1 MKKLIIFISA
11 AFAVATL
18 NAQNLDPTVEVS
30 RVYEGKLIEV
40 HKPAIEMAV
49 PDTLYRFDLDF
60 DYSVFEKTY
69 KGSYE
74 FNPYT
79 LEMRPESN
87 LQNPSKFYL
96 RAGAGY
102 TLHPTFD
109 LLWSPVFEKPLS
121 VNVYGTHRSYVGG
134 YRALMGN
141 DAFSGYDLLSKA
153 GTDFGYDWEK
163 VALDFGASYYGVAV
177 KDLAKKRSYNA
188 VDAYAEISSKALY
201 DEQFMYNIALDYR
214 FADDCA
220 PMPVSEHNL
229 SLASVFGPSFDAN
242 NRISF
247 DLGLD
252 LNAYTGS
259 LEATATRLYLVPHY
273 AFEHGILDLNL
284 GFRLS
289 AALLST
295 DFKKN
300 QYIYPDVRM
309 NLAVIPD
316 AMRLYM
322 NIGGG
327 ERLNSYA
334 SLVDRDHHADLSY
347 AVAGPS
353 ALMQPSVERVSAELG
368 IEGRI
373 SGFFSY
379 NLRGGYV
386 NYAQELFGAIVKGD
400 EGQYRPVIGYS
411 KAQKYYASLDWDMNF
426 QSLRFDGNLSYSHHW
441 GMEKMYFAPSELT
454 GDVRVLYNWRKRVY
468 AGADCDF
475 ALARTN
481 GEGIK
486 VPGFADLGVYAE
498 YVLNRKISFWLRGGN
513 LMNMEIQRNLLYA
526 EKGINF
532 TAGVCLNF

>member
-1 MKKLIIFISA
+1 
-11 AFAVATL
+11 
-18 NAQNLDPTVEVS
+18 
-30 RVYEGKLIEV
+30 
-40 HKPAIEMAV
+40 
-49 PDTLYRFDLDF
+49 
-60 DYSVFEKTY
+60 
-69 KGSYE
+69 
-74 FNPYT
+74 
-79 LEMRPESN
+79 MR
-87 LQNPSKFYL
+87 Q
-96 RAGAGY
+96 
-102 TLHPTFD
+102 TF
-109 LLWSPVFEKPLS
+109 
-121 VNVYGTHRSYVGG
+121 
-134 YRALMGN
+134 
-141 DAFSGYDLLSKA
+141 
-153 GTDFGYDWEK
+153 
-163 VALDFGASYYGVAV
+163 
-177 KDLAKKRSYNA
+177 
-188 VDAYAEISSKALY
+188 
-201 DEQFMYNIALDYR
+201 
-214 FADDCA
+214 
-220 PMPVSEHNL
+220 
-229 SLASVFGPSFDAN
+229 
-242 NRISF
+242 
-247 DLGLD
+247 
-252 LNAYTGS
+252 
-259 LEATATRLYLVPHY
+259 TRL
-273 AFEHGILDLNL
+273 F
-284 GFRLS
+284 
-289 AALLST
+289 
-295 DFKKN
+295 
-300 QYIYPDVRM
+300 
-309 NLAVIPD
+309 
-316 AMRLYM
+316 
-322 NIGGG
+322 
-327 ERLNSYA
+327 
-334 SLVDRDHHADLSY
+334 
-347 AVAGPS
+347 S